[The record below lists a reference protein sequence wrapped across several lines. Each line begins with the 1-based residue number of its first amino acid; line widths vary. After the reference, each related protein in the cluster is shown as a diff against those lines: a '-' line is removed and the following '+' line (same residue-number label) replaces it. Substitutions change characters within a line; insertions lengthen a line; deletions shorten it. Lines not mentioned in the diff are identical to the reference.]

1 VRVVLGVNE
10 TIATLVKND
19 LLDRDLVLDWRWM
32 AGTWDR
38 FWRRPSAPGSGPA
51 RRTWTRTSRCS
62 QLSKRRSSMKE
73 RQTARTRHEL
83 VRYPDL
89 IVTRLGGGLWVR
101 GASARA
107 ANVVAGRGHRIAQRE
122 LPGPLTC
129 AAVVLRRGA
138 MFAAEGWSTCGTSSW
153 SSTGRLIGSRGEGG

>member
-51 RRTWTRTSRCS
+51 RRTWTITSRCS

-89 IVTRLGGGLWVR
+89 IVTRLGGRAMGPR
-101 GASARA
+101 GIG
-107 ANVVAGRGHRIAQRE
+107 AGGE
-122 LPGPLTC
+122 
-129 AAVVLRRGA
+129 RRGRT
-138 MFAAEGWSTCGTSSW
+138 WSQD
-153 SSTGRLIGSRGEGG
+153 RPA